1 MRKAFKGEGSKIL
14 TEHLKYTAGDSN
26 NNSRIAI
33 ILFSEQKGF
42 CSYTDE
48 YLSRTDAR
56 DIEHFDPTLKGTNED
71 NYHNWFLV
79 KHQWNSEKSTKWR
92 NFQPVLHPTS
102 SDFENRIMYLDGDYF
117 ATSENDIEATNLIKL
132 LKPDDPALSEKRKKY
147 IARKRKEI
155 TAFQEDSYSFFSNLL
170 NDDYC
175 HLSYLRAIKEEFGID
190 LWPILVE

>member
-1 MRKAFKGEGSKIL
+1 MRKAFKGEESKIL
-14 TEHLKYTAGDSN
+14 TELIKYIAKDSKN
-26 NNSRIAI
+26 NKRIAT

-56 DIEHFDPTLKGTNED
+56 DIEHFNPTLKGKDED
-71 NYHNWFLV
+71 NYLNWFLV
-79 KHQWNSEKSTKWR
+79 KRQWNSEKSIKWIK
-92 NFQPVLHPTS
+92 FQPVLHPTAP
-102 SDFENRIMYLDGDYF
+102 DFEQRIIYLDGDYF
-117 ATSENDIEATNLIKL
+117 ATSETDVEATNLIKL
-132 LKPDDPALSEKRKKY
+132 LNLDDPALAEKRKKY

-155 TAFQEDSYSFFSNLL
+155 EAFQEDAYSFFLNLL

-190 LWPILVE
+190 LWPILV